1 MMNAPNLLNR
11 RGVLAA
17 GFAAGASAFA
27 PPSWATSPGLPATGM
42 LTFEIHGKGTTLG
55 RHHLT
60 FVRNGAGL
68 VVETQVEIGLKLGPV
83 SLFHYSHH
91 AVEAWSD
98 GRFDRIET
106 TSVLNGRKQMVRAH
120 RTEDGLM
127 IEPADGPP
135 FLADQGVVPL
145 THWNRQI
152 MDSALFNPQDGKLL
166 RERATSRGADTVQL
180 ADGSPLAATRY
191 SLTGDTQID
200 DWYDRDGVWAALKG
214 KIKDGSVL
222 TYRREDHPA

>member
-1 MMNAPNLLNR
+1 
-11 RGVLAA
+11 
-17 GFAAGASAFA
+17 
-27 PPSWATSPGLPATGM
+27 
-42 LTFEIHGKGTTLG
+42 
-55 RHHLT
+55 
-60 FVRNGAGL
+60 
-68 VVETQVEIGLKLGPV
+68 
-83 SLFHYSHH
+83 
-91 AVEAWSD
+91 
-98 GRFDRIET
+98 
-106 TSVLNGRKQMVRAH
+106 
-120 RTEDGLM
+120 M